1 MAFKE
6 QILGR
11 EGLVVT
17 AIKVVVIIK
26 KVNDLFTDITS
37 KYLKGIYINFKLTH
51 IQAQ

>member
-6 QILGR
+6 KILGR

-26 KVNDLFTDITS
+26 KLM
-37 KYLKGIYINFKLTH
+37 IYSQI
-51 IQAQ
+51 